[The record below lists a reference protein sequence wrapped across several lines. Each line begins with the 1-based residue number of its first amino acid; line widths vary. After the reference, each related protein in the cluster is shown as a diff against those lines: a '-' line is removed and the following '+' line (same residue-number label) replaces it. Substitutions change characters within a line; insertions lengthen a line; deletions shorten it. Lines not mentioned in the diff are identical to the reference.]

1 MEINRHCT
9 AQSHSDCALLSSLH
23 LQSSD
28 SEQEARHP
36 FPAHMAECGCEYSCQ
51 TAVQTLDWIQAI
63 VRFIEPYIF
72 LMEAHVV
79 NFFKDRLWE
88 AVDKEWMDCLRE
100 ESVQNLLLI
109 PSGVVQG
116 HWPASLKKFVHTLR
130 CLSFPRDQAD
140 LQTMFPGLHADSLSS
155 VLIQGMSMK
164 KKHEVEVLSA
174 IVSFIAKRVG
184 AHTIIDVG
192 AGQYQHSVV
201 AIDASSHHGRVTDA
215 RAERIK
221 KHYAAQMR
229 RSGSANMSLNIPK
242 TITCEVSSID
252 MLKGLSMIPIHKDAN
267 EKLVRHEIDGRK
279 PDSVSDASNDA
290 LLVLAGLHSCGD
302 LSVTMLRTFIELDDV
317 KAVVS
322 IGCCY
327 NLLSEVGSEDDSCQ
341 RGFPVSSGI
350 KSAGI
355 SLGKCSRDLACQSAE
370 RWRSLKEDSG
380 LHNFELHA
388 FRAAFQMVLL
398 SHYPEVMVTSPSIG
412 RQGKAMRRQQQ
423 RRILESSLNQESSCR
438 VGSDFDSNGSCN
450 NRSTI
455 CERAPSGTN
464 YSNFEEFSL
473 SGLQRLGLQPL
484 QDMDLH
490 WIWKEHEPF
499 MEFIGPY
506 WSLRAAIG
514 GVLET
519 LILLDSEADD
529 YLLFFYA
536 SLNEAANYLNIKGLL
551 DLTCQ
556 TVVDMIKGK
565 TPEEIRKAFNIK
577 NNFTPEEEEEVRREN
592 QWAFE

>member
-79 NFFKDRLWE
+79 NFFK
-88 AVDKEWMDCLRE
+88 
-100 ESVQNLLLI
+100 
-109 PSGVVQG
+109 G

-192 AGQYQHSVV
+192 AGQ
-201 AIDASSHHGRVTDA
+201 
-215 RAERIK
+215 
-221 KHYAAQMR
+221 
-229 RSGSANMSLNIPK
+229 
-242 TITCEVSSID
+242 
-252 MLKGLSMIPIHKDAN
+252 
-267 EKLVRHEIDGRK
+267 
-279 PDSVSDASNDA
+279 
-290 LLVLAGLHSCGD
+290 
-302 LSVTMLRTFIELDDV
+302 
-317 KAVVS
+317 
-322 IGCCY
+322 
-327 NLLSEVGSEDDSCQ
+327 
-341 RGFPVSSGI
+341 
-350 KSAGI
+350 
-355 SLGKCSRDLACQSAE
+355 
-370 RWRSLKEDSG
+370 
-380 LHNFELHA
+380 
-388 FRAAFQMVLL
+388 VLL

-519 LILLDSEADD
+519 LILLDR
-529 YLLFFYA
+529 LLF
-536 SLNEAANYLNIKGLL
+536 LQEQGIPL
-551 DLTCQ
+551 
-556 TVVDMIKGK
+556 
-565 TPEEIRKAFNIK
+565 KAFMLPIFDPSLSPRNVAIVAMK
-577 NNFTPEEEEEVRREN
+577 I
-592 QWAFE
+592 